1 LFPVAAT
8 SVFKETTC
16 VPDEPLPEPSP
27 ADSPSGSFAFVL
39 HSHIPYVLAHGQW
52 PHGTDWLTEVAAE
65 SYIPLLDLLNGLADE
80 GLPVNLTLG
89 LTPILCEQLADE
101 SFKVE
106 FTDWLEAQ
114 IGAAAADARTFR
126 AAGDTAMLTL
136 ADRWRTWFRQTLHQ
150 FTNTY
155 DRDIVGA
162 FRRLQDR
169 GLVEIITS
177 AATHGYLPLLLTDSA
192 VKAQIEVGVASYV
205 RHFGRRPTGFWLPEC
220 AYRPRYLW
228 NAPLENYQTAEPVLR
243 RGIDEFLSD
252 YGIRYTFIDSHLLKG
267 RSELQGIYAD
277 RFGAL
282 KALWNQFTLEHKPER
297 AERSEYRPYFI
308 ASSGDTAQE
317 PVAVFSRDVRSS
329 HAVWAADVGYPGDPG
344 YLEFHKK
351 HEPGRLRYWRVSMHK
366 ADMAAKAL
374 YDPGDAAVRIE
385 EHARHF
391 VAEMKALLE
400 EQRAAAGESPF
411 VAAMYDT
418 ELFGHWWHEGP
429 AWLKAVLRLMA
440 QDPAFDLTTCASHL
454 QTISAEEADSRLVA
468 LPEGSWGEGGHH
480 WIWLNQNTAWMWE
493 KIYDAEQQMS
503 DLVRRC
509 AGSPAA
515 ARPLQQAARELL
527 LLESSD
533 WPFVTSTGGA
543 PDYAEARVKVHHVNF
558 TEIAKIA
565 RRAAGEGEPLDDSP
579 LRTLAEVETRDSPFP
594 DIDPAAWAQ

>member
-1 LFPVAAT
+1 M
-8 SVFKETTC
+8 
-16 VPDEPLPEPSP
+16 PDEPLPAPSP

-65 SYIPLLDLLNGLADE
+65 SYIPLLDLVNDLAAE
-80 GLPVNLTLG
+80 GLPVKVTVG

-101 SFKVE
+101 SFKIE
-106 FTDWLEAQ
+106 FIDWLEAQ

-126 AAGDTAMLTL
+126 AAGNTEMLAL
-136 ADRWRTWFRQTLHQ
+136 AERWRDGFRRTLHQ
-150 FTNTY
+150 FTDVYN
-155 DRDIVGA
+155 RDIVSA
-162 FRRLQDR
+162 FRRLQESGR
-169 GLVEIITS
+169 IEIITS

-192 VKAQIEVGVASYV
+192 VKAQVETGIASYV

-220 AYRPRYLW
+220 AYRPRYRW
-228 NAPLENYQTAEPVLR
+228 NAPLENYQSAEPVLR

-252 YGIRYTFIDSHLLKG
+252 SGIRYTFIDSHLLKG
-267 RSELQGIYAD
+267 GSELQGIYAD

-282 KALWNQFTLEHKPER
+282 KALWNQFSLEHHPTQ
-297 AERSEYRPYFI
+297 AERTEYKPYFI
-308 ASSGDTAQE
+308 ASSGDAAQE

-329 HAVWAADVGYPGDPG
+329 HAVWAADVGYPGDPW

-351 HEPGRLRYWRVSMHK
+351 QEPGRLRYWRVSQNK
-366 ADMAAKAL
+366 ADMEGKGL
-374 YDPGDAAVRIE
+374 YDPVLASERIE

-391 VAEMKALLE
+391 VAEMKGLLKE
-400 EQRAAAGESPF
+400 RRAATGESAF
-411 VAAMYDT
+411 VTAMYDT

-429 AWLKAVLRLMA
+429 HWLKAVLRLMA
-440 QDPAFDLTTCASHL
+440 GDPAFDLTTCASHL
-454 QTISAEEADSRLVA
+454 QTISRDEVQSRLVA

-480 WIWLNQNTAWMWE
+480 WIWLNQSTAWMWE
-493 KIYDAEQQMS
+493 KIYEAEQQMAG
-503 DLVRRC
+503 LVRLY
-509 AGSPAA
+509 GTDPAA
-515 ARPLQQAARELL
+515 ARPLRQAARELL

-558 TEIAKIA
+558 IEIAKIA

-579 LRTLAEVETRDSPFP
+579 LRTLAEVETRDNPFP
-594 DIDPAAWAQ
+594 DIDPLVWKQ